1 MNNHLFDEL
10 EQKEVDSTEWTVA
23 GGKNKK
29 KGEFRHKK
37 TKNKFF

>member
-10 EQKEVDSTEWTVA
+10 EQNEVDSTEWIVA

-37 TKNKFF
+37 QKTLF